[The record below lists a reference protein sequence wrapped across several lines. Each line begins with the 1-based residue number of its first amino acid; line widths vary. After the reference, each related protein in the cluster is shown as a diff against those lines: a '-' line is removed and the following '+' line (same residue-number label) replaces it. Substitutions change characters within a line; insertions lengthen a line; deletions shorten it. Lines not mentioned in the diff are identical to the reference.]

1 MEVNSTE
8 DKDKKKNLAYIR
20 FFTSDIAVME
30 KCYSPEQI
38 GTLILA
44 INAYAQ
50 DGTVREVP
58 PELYYPFHEHLGRV
72 DGARKKYADI
82 RAKRAEAGAL
92 GGKAKAANARAQTA
106 EREEP
111 ETPHKPEFRPPTKK
125 QFMDAMRVLR
135 DGGDIEA
142 TNQEADDLYGMLQE
156 ASWRVC
162 GAAIAKETDW
172 KSVLLARFFPYGPP
186 PLELW
191 KIFAELLTRWADI
204 FRETGEPT
212 DIQLAQEIAEE
223 FYWTYEKDADGWT
236 LHGRYVPLKKW
247 TEGLAVYAVA
257 YGAEDESAE

>member
-1 MEVNSTE
+1 MNNTE
-8 DKDKKKNLAYIR
+8 DKKKLSYVKLYTVGLDNLERCFSA
-20 FFTSDIAVME
+20 
-30 KCYSPEQI
+30 EQI
-38 GTLILA
+38 GLLILA
-44 INAYAQ
+44 VNDYVKT
-50 DGTVREVP
+50 GTVRDVP
-58 PELYYPFHEHLGRV
+58 AELRYPLHEYINQV
-72 DGARKKYADI
+72 DGARKKYVETC
-82 RAKRAEAGAL
+82 AKRTEAGAL
-92 GGKAKAANARAQTA
+92 GGKAKAANARAQKA

-111 ETPHKPEFRPPTKK
+111 EVPHKPEFRPPTKK

-142 TNQEADDLYGMLQE
+142 TNQETEDLYSVLQE

-172 KSVLLARFFPYGPP
+172 KSVLLARFFPYGTS

-191 KIFAELLTRWADI
+191 QIFAELLTRWADI
-204 FRETGEPT
+204 FKATGDPT

-223 FYWTYEKDADGWT
+223 FYFAYEKDADGWT

>member
-1 MEVNSTE
+1 MNATE
-8 DKDKKKNLAYIR
+8 DKDKLANMPYIKLY
-20 FFTSDIAVME
+20 TGDIDALG
-30 KCYSPEQI
+30 KCFSPAQI
-38 GTLILA
+38 GTLLLA
-44 INAYAQ
+44 VNAYAK
-50 DGTVREVP
+50 DGTIQDVP
-58 PELYYPFHEHLGRV
+58 VELRYPLHEYV
-72 DGARKKYADI
+72 EKIKASRKKYAAI
-82 RAKRAEAGAL
+82 CAKRAVAASK
-92 GGKAKAANARAQTA
+92 GGKAKAAKNHAQTV
-106 EREEP
+106 EQEEP
-111 ETPHKPEFRPPTKK
+111 EAPHKPEFRPPTKK

-142 TNQEADDLYGMLQE
+142 TNQETENLYSMLQE

-191 KIFAELLTRWADI
+191 QIFSELLTRWADI
-204 FRETGEPT
+204 FKATGEPT

-223 FYWTYEKDADGWT
+223 FYWAYEKDADGWT